1 MKNKSSN
8 QLWWKIGI
16 FLLIAIY
23 FITHLTSLNL
33 LPVFADESIYIRW
46 SQLIIDDWKR
56 YLFFAMN
63 DGKTPLFVWL
73 TTIALKFWNDPL
85 IAGRMISVI
94 AGIFQVFV
102 TAKIVKKLKGGLVA
116 QLLSAFS
123 VMFLPFW
130 FFHHRMA
137 LMDGLLTLLL
147 SISLLLLLFNYLLVF
162 TKAVEKTTMYK
173 TISTQ
178 KLREGD
184 CITSRLKSDDKIVY
198 TPSVHGVKK
207 SQIELIQKHFK
218 EVHIKEGISFA
229 PTFLIA
235 FLVTILKGN
244 SFLFILTPF

>member
-94 AGIFQVFV
+94 AGIFQICQDM
-102 TAKIVKKLKGGLVA
+102 AA
-116 QLLSAFS
+116 
-123 VMFLPFW
+123 FLPQSVPSKS
-130 FFHHRMA
+130 A
-137 LMDGLLTLLL
+137 TITLCLW
-147 SISLLLLLFNYLLVF
+147 SHQN
-162 TKAVEKTTMYK
+162 
-173 TISTQ
+173 
-178 KLREGD
+178 
-184 CITSRLKSDDKIVY
+184 
-198 TPSVHGVKK
+198 
-207 SQIELIQKHFK
+207 
-218 EVHIKEGISFA
+218 
-229 PTFLIA
+229 
-235 FLVTILKGN
+235 
-244 SFLFILTPF
+244 